1 MPTPTPTAIQKRQRG
16 FLKGSQ
22 HCNFRHGKFTQE
34 AFANYSTTIALLRN
48 CTDVLLV
55 LGCLSDKKKSSGNPP
70 LAYAEIKTVE
80 DCMDYIIRLERKE
93 KSLIV
98 DSPKSTTTITTEE
111 KLS

>member
-1 MPTPTPTAIQKRQRG
+1 MQIQPRPQRPTGKD
-16 FLKGSQ
+16 
-22 HCNFRHGKFTQE
+22 HWHYRHG
-34 AFANYSTTIALLRN
+34 NYTDVNEIKRSSGIALLRN

-55 LGCLSDKKKSSGNPP
+55 LGCLSDKKKSLGNPP

-98 DSPKSTTTITTEE
+98 DSPQSTTTITTED

>member
-1 MPTPTPTAIQKRQRG
+1 MPTHTPIQKRQRG

-70 LAYAEIKTVE
+70 LAYAEIKTIE
-80 DCMDYIIRLERKE
+80 DCEKYIIEQIRLDQKPIDDCR
-93 KSLIV
+93 ST
-98 DSPKSTTTITTEE
+98 TTTITEG
-111 KLS
+111 K